1 MLNGRAQNLF
11 EHTVRILHHVAIP
24 KSKHEITH
32 RLEDSRSV
40 RITFAILAVVTT
52 IELYDELGI
61 RAEEVDD
68 KAVDGYLPLELPSV
82 QSPIA

>member
-1 MLNGRAQNLF
+1 MLIGRAQNLF
-11 EHTVRILHHVAIP
+11 EHAVHILHHVAIP

-40 RITFAILAVVTT
+40 RITFGVMGVLTAIKLH
-52 IELYDELGI
+52 DQLGVG
-61 RAEEVDD
+61 AEEVDD
-68 KAVDGYLPLELPSV
+68 KTLDRHLPLEFPSV